1 MLEEPPASS
10 LSQRANVPRPPVEE
24 QVRQAVR
31 NYLAA
36 AVTKPAEEAPLN
48 VLAVAKQT
56 GFDRKTLKKYRLD
69 VEVGAASKQQGK
81 AGRLSL
87 RETQR
92 RSQADAV
99 RDRDQVI
106 ADLRQRCER
115 LVARICL
122 AEGNAQRL
130 GIDPVELWKPLLMP
144 DRSVSRAGNKPRSNR
159 G

>member
-1 MLEEPPASS
+1 M
-10 LSQRANVPRPPVEE
+10 
-24 QVRQAVR
+24 R

-48 VLAVAKQT
+48 VVAVAKQT

-69 VEVGAASKQQGK
+69 VEVGAAAKQQGK

-87 RETQR
+87 RETGR
-92 RSQADAV
+92 RSQADAL
-99 RDRDQVI
+99 RDREQEI
-106 ADLRQRCER
+106 AALRQRCEG

-130 GIDPVELWKPLLMP
+130 GIDPAELWRPLSVP
-144 DRSVSRAGNKPRSNR
+144 DRSVAHAGKFRKR
-159 G
+159 TVEG

>member
-1 MLEEPPASS
+1 
-10 LSQRANVPRPPVEE
+10 VPRPPVEE

-36 AVTKPAEEAPLN
+36 AVTKSAEEAPLN

-69 VEVGAASKQQGK
+69 VEVGAAAKQQGK

>member
-1 MLEEPPASS
+1 M
-10 LSQRANVPRPPVEE
+10 PRPPVEE

-69 VEVGAASKQQGK
+69 VEVGAAAKQQGK

-87 RETQR
+87 RETRR

-99 RDRDQVI
+99 QDRDQVI
-106 ADLRQRCER
+106 ADLRQRGER

-144 DRSVSRAGNKPRSNR
+144 DRSVSHAGNKPRSNR